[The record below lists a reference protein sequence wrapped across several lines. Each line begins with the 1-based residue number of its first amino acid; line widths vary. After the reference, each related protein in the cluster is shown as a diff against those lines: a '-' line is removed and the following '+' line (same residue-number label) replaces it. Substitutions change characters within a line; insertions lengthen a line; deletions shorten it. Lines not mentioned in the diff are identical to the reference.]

1 MLVEI
6 LSSLCYVKERE
17 NINFDDFQNS
27 LIRF

>member
-6 LSSLCYVKERE
+6 LSSLGYAKERE